1 MELAAR
7 PGNRS
12 SIVAVGGEGLL
23 DRPSVVALVT
33 DVERRHG
40 DALLGFVRR
49 LGISDAAAEDVV
61 QEGLLRLYDEILS
74 GTHVDDARAWTFT
87 VVYRLAMSE
96 HRRRT
101 RWFRLHSTATTTTAS
116 TSGDSGDPVALSERR
131 LVWLEVDRLPQ
142 RQRAVLYL
150 RYRADLPFETIG
162 SMLGIT
168 SSAARSHATQALGRL
183 RSRLSSG
190 ETG

>member
-40 DALLGFVRR
+40 DALLGFARR
-49 LGISDAAAEDVV
+49 LGISDATAEDVV
-61 QEGLLRLYDEILS
+61 QEGFLRLYDEILG

-101 RWFRLHSTATTTTAS
+101 RWFRLHGTATTTAS
-116 TSGDSGDPVALSERR
+116 TSRDGGDPVAVSERR
-131 LVWLEVDRLPQ
+131 MVWREVDRLPQ
-142 RQRAVLYL
+142 RQREVLYL

-162 SMLGIT
+162 TMLGIT
-168 SSAARSHATQALGRL
+168 SSAARSHATQALSRL
-183 RSRLSSG
+183 RLRLSG
-190 ETG
+190 EEVR